1 MVVFPLWCSK
11 KQGNTPSNQFLAFIL
26 VGKWMAILSYT
37 QVQARG
43 MGSPVRFLTVERG
56 PLRNSYVQLSS
67 KYILMQSL
75 GLHSRLHLSSKH
87 HCKWNIRYKEMNI
100 VSFCFSCC
108 HVEITWWKI
117 SVEKV
122 IQLWRPFLRETMMSL
137 EKGETVKCFLLLNMF
152 YSNWK
157 IPNEDIL
164 SAGTMFISFPCK
176 VYWADETDV

>member
-1 MVVFPLWCSK
+1 MMFKK
-11 KQGNTPSNQFLAFIL
+11 KQGNTLSNQFLAFIL
-26 VGKWMAILSYT
+26 VGKLMAILSYT

-43 MGSPVRFLTVERG
+43 MGSSVPFLTVERG

-108 HVEITWWKI
+108 HVEIPSGK
-117 SVEKV
+117 S
-122 IQLWRPFLRETMMSL
+122 QWRKSSSCEDHSL
-137 EKGETVKCFLLLNMF
+137 GKQ
-152 YSNWK
+152 
-157 IPNEDIL
+157 
-164 SAGTMFISFPCK
+164 
-176 VYWADETDV
+176 